1 MLGEIVIS
9 KKKVNVLD
17 VSKLTPGI
25 YNMLIQY
32 NNLNINKKIIK
43 K

>member
-17 VSKLTPGI
+17 VSKLTPGT
-25 YNMLIQY
+25 YNVLIEHE
-32 NNLNINKKIIK
+32 NIKINKKIIK
-43 K
+43 Q